1 MNESKKNISD
11 TLKSKIEKAIDREA
25 SLLKKVEE
33 LQTSFSNSSER
44 EMKIGKQLRELKHE
58 REMGLNREIE
68 LKTQNKESESRLV
81 SNEKVVT
88 QLTLEIDEMKHKI
101 DGYEFMWD
109 NNMRP
114 DGRPK
119 NHSLISLEGRYHKV
133 EDYNN
138 ELTDENKNLKLKI
151 KDINNSQT
159 KRSTSSNQQLKKS
172 KNKNNLDTPR
182 SLDTDEDSL
191 ARATRNFSQFSGE
204 L

>member
-1 MNESKKNISD
+1 MYKENAEMNESKKNISD

-151 KDINNSQT
+151 KDINNS
-159 KRSTSSNQQLKKS
+159 
-172 KNKNNLDTPR
+172 
-182 SLDTDEDSL
+182 
-191 ARATRNFSQFSGE
+191 
-204 L
+204 